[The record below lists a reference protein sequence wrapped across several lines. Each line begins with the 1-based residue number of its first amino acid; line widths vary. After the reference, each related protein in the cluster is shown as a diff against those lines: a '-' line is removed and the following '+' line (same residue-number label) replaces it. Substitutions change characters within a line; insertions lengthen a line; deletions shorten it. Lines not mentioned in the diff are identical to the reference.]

1 MSEDR
6 ADLKRVCILALD
18 ALEYDLV
25 EKFDLK
31 GIKQVEYG
39 KIDVTMFEEL
49 ATPIIWAS
57 FITGQPPEKH
67 CVNLKPVSRWKNPL
81 LQRLREFFIKVKL
94 NKIKRKGKIFKL
106 FGFQEMSYH
115 ERIVKDFENH
125 NSTTMFDIVPDAVAL
140 SVPPY
145 RRWID
150 PETSSIMRQALEN
163 VEQVD
168 YLEDHVWGVFERK
181 KKRCL
186 TLLREPQWNLFMVH
200 FMFTDLLGHV
210 FAGNLTKMFRVYAEA
225 EKLVEEVSEIVGK
238 ETPLLIVSDHGMK
251 PIGQGIYGDHSDHG
265 FYSSNLQLGLRNPKI
280 TDFFDLI
287 LKILPVKSSS
297 QEL

>member
-25 EKFDLK
+25 ENFDLK

-39 KIDVTMFEEL
+39 KIDVTMFKEL
-49 ATPIIWAS
+49 STPIIWAS

-67 CVNLKPVSRWKNPL
+67 CVSLKPVSRWKNPL
-81 LQRLREFFIKVKL
+81 LQRLRELFIKGKL
-94 NKIKRKGKIFKL
+94 NKIKRKGRILKL

-115 ERIVKDFENH
+115 ERIVKDFENR
-125 NSTTMFDIVPDAVAL
+125 NSKTMFHIVPDAVAL

-163 VEQVD
+163 VEQLD
-168 YLEDHVWGVFERK
+168 YLEDHVWGIFGQKEK
-181 KKRCL
+181 KCL
-186 TLLREPQWNLFMVH
+186 DLLRDPKWSLFMAH

-210 FAGNLTKMFRVYAEA
+210 FAGNLTKMFKVYAEA

-238 ETPLLIVSDHGMK
+238 ETLLLIVSDHGMK
-251 PIGQGIYGDHSDHG
+251 PIGEGIYGDHSDHG
-265 FYSSNLQLGLRNPKI
+265 FYSSNLQLGLRRPKI
-280 TDFFDLI
+280 TDFFDLM

-297 QEL
+297 QKL